1 MVDCSHANSRKK
13 YQGQAIV
20 WKHALEQRL
29 GGTSSIIGMM
39 LESHLFEGN
48 QPIAG
53 NSGDLRYG
61 VSITDECISWETTEA
76 LLTMAHE
83 KIQAASQPN

>member
-1 MVDCSHANSRKK
+1 
-13 YQGQAIV
+13 
-20 WKHALEQRL
+20 
-29 GGTSSIIGMM
+29 MM

-76 LLTMAHE
+76 LLTTAHE